1 MSADK
6 PSLPLTGGCSCGAIR
21 YEVASFPL
29 LLYTCNCTDCQTASG
44 SAFALNMP
52 VAAKDFRI
60 VKGEP
65 KGWHHVSPSGAEVTS
80 WFCAVCGGRLY
91 GSRKS
96 RPEFMNLRA
105 GTLDDTGW
113 LVPAGHMFVRSAQ
126 SVPNVTRWRRPS
138 SRRWPQGG
146 ARCGRSSSR
155 KSSCR
160 SICEGIKRA
169 RAIPPSA
176 RGRPSSALAAPF
188 CRLCPRRSSAIPRRT
203 GSASV
208 HAPSP
213 CAPSRG

>member
-44 SAFALNMP
+44 SAFALKMP

-60 VKGEP
+60 VKDEP

-80 WFCAVCGGRLY
+80 WFCEVCGARLY

-96 RPEFMNLRA
+96 RPETMNLRA

-126 SVPNVTRWRRPS
+126 GWVECAEGAECHEMAPSDFTTMVARWRAM
-138 SRRWPQGG
+138 WPEFFPE
-146 ARCGRSSSR
+146 
-155 KSSCR
+155 K
-160 SICEGIKRA
+160 
-169 RAIPPSA
+169 
-176 RGRPSSALAAPF
+176 
-188 CRLCPRRSSAIPRRT
+188 
-203 GSASV
+203 
-208 HAPSP
+208 
-213 CAPSRG
+213 